1 VSGQRLPSDSVTDE
15 ADQERLL
22 AEALRAQA
30 VRAPMPDPARPEPQL
45 LSGADLISGRAQEAL
60 APPMGGIEQ
69 GTSRIN
75 SAWINS
81 AWINPAWINPAWIDP
96 RIPRTTQQAPPTSAW
111 WIVLLAV
118 LLGLAAGAVVG
129 LVSIL

>member
-1 VSGQRLPSDSVTDE
+1 VTDE

-30 VRAPMPDPARPEPQL
+30 VRAPMPDPARPEPRL

-60 APPMGGIEQ
+60 APPTAGIEQ
-69 GTSRIN
+69 GT
-75 SAWINS
+75 
-81 AWINPAWINPAWIDP
+81 AWIDRP
-96 RIPRTTQQAPPTSAW
+96 IPRTTQQAPPTSAW

-129 LVSIL
+129 LVSVL